1 MRNNNSTAT
10 KGGMGFGI
18 FIFLVLLILKATGNI
33 AMHWGWVLTSF
44 IWAPVLAGIVILVGI
59 GIIAIIAAAIARI

>member
-1 MRNNNSTAT
+1 MSDSSSSV
-10 KGGMGFGI
+10 KGGMGFGT

-44 IWAPVLAGIVILVGI
+44 IWAPVLVGVAVLIVIGI
-59 GIIAIIAAAIARI
+59 LSLIAAAID